1 VGVRSRACGCHHR
14 GDHEVIEEEARLHE
28 ASTSVVQFMRSHRL
42 VERWGDVGLAFR
54 GMMSLKAVRRV
65 VALRKDKRP
74 RRDAAA
80 GSTP

>member
-1 VGVRSRACGCHHR
+1 M
-14 GDHEVIEEEARLHE
+14 IEEEARLHE
-28 ASTSVVQFMRSHRL
+28 ASTSVVHFMRSHRL
-42 VERWGDVGLAFR
+42 VERWGDVGLASR
-54 GMMSLKAVRRV
+54 GKMTLEAVRRV